1 MVLHFG
7 WAIVHFLSLTRLLH
21 RIAHLLFYS
30 VDCCQ
35 RSYEQMLLLECNVS
49 LHRFCRNSIP
59 RILSCY
65 YYYYYFRSFDGVVF
79 VSDVYTTN
87 VHVVLSFSSPIETV
101 NTKSTTMIMKH
112 EMWQTLWDPE
122 KDNNKTRGQHTK
134 HTLIFLLKNTHLHL
148 HPFPKCIHVLS
159 LLSFLCENA
168 SNVLITR
175 IHIHIHIGSIN
186 RE

>member
-1 MVLHFG
+1 MHCCLVLFFFLLDVLSLFFLLFFLYLFDG
-7 WAIVHFLSLTRLLH
+7 FTCRLGYRNLSLSLSLTRLFH

-101 NTKSTTMIMKH
+101 NTKSN
-112 EMWQTLWDPE
+112 
-122 KDNNKTRGQHTK
+122 KDDNET
-134 HTLIFLLKNTHLHL
+134 
-148 HPFPKCIHVLS
+148 
-159 LLSFLCENA
+159 
-168 SNVLITR
+168 
-175 IHIHIHIGSIN
+175 
-186 RE
+186 

>member
-1 MVLHFG
+1 MHCCLVLFFFLLD
-7 WAIVHFLSLTRLLH
+7 VLSLFF
-21 RIAHLLFYS
+21 LLFFLYLFDGFTCRLGYRNLS
-30 VDCCQ
+30 FLLVSSIESLIYCFTQHIDCCQ

-101 NTKSTTMIMKH
+101 NTKSN
-112 EMWQTLWDPE
+112 
-122 KDNNKTRGQHTK
+122 KDDNET
-134 HTLIFLLKNTHLHL
+134 
-148 HPFPKCIHVLS
+148 
-159 LLSFLCENA
+159 
-168 SNVLITR
+168 
-175 IHIHIHIGSIN
+175 
-186 RE
+186 